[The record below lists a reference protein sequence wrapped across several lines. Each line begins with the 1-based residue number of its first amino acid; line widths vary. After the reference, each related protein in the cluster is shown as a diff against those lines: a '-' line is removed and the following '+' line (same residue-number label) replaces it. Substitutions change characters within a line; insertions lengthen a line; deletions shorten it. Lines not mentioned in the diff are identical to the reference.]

1 MKYIRW
7 FRDLSLTDVPLV
19 GGKNASLGQMIS
31 QLHAQGIRIPDGFA
45 VTAAAY
51 WYYLEHNNFI
61 KTMRQTMNQLSDY
74 TDIALLKK
82 VGHEIRSLLVDGNMP
97 ADLAQEI
104 VNENHSQ
111 SPLGSSP
118 IRYSK

>member
-7 FRDLSLTDVPLV
+7 FRDLLLTDVPLV

-51 WYYLEHNNFI
+51 WYY
-61 KTMRQTMNQLSDY
+61 R
-74 TDIALLKK
+74 
-82 VGHEIRSLLVDGNMP
+82 
-97 ADLAQEI
+97 
-104 VNENHSQ
+104 
-111 SPLGSSP
+111 
-118 IRYSK
+118 